1 MRFNNRSNDSLLRG
15 PRIINDSNI
24 TGSRSLGGELRYTAK
39 RIVHSYG
46 MMSIKSGNKK
56 KKKHCSH
63 FLFHLLFMTVGTLIY
78 RVHFTHE

>member
-15 PRIINDSNI
+15 PCIINDSNI

-56 KKKHCSH
+56 KKTPLIPFSFSSFVYDCWYPY
-63 FLFHLLFMTVGTLIY
+63 LQGPFHS
-78 RVHFTHE
+78 